1 MKLKDIT
8 IKEFFKTL
16 DYYNSLLF
24 ENSFSDKFIY
34 NSNAFSV
41 NEKLSVRFL
50 KVVID
55 NQWYSEKDFEEL
67 LEAPYNNL
75 IQFKLQNKL
84 KDSLRFSFIFKKGN
98 NFVFKKKME
107 CREFKWIFLGKT
119 SCSCRFINGDLK

>member
-16 DYYNSLLF
+16 DYYNSPLF
-24 ENSFSDKFIY
+24 EDSFSDKFIY
-34 NSNAFSV
+34 NSNEFSV

-67 LEAPYNNL
+67 LEASYDDF
-75 IQFKLQNKL
+75 IQLKLQNKL
-84 KDSLRFSFIFKKGN
+84 KDSLMFSFIFKEGN
-98 NFVFKKKME
+98 NFIFKKWNAE
-107 CREFKWIFLGKT
+107 N
-119 SCSCRFINGDLK
+119 SNGFFWEKQVVPVDLLKEI

>member
-16 DYYNSLLF
+16 DYYNSPLF

-41 NEKLSVRFL
+41 NEKLSIRFL

-67 LEAPYNNL
+67 LEAPYDDF
-75 IQFKLQNKL
+75 IQLKLQNKL
-84 KDSLRFSFIFKKGN
+84 KDPLIFSFIFKEGN
-98 NFVFKKKME
+98 NFVLKKWNAE
-107 CREFKWIFLGKT
+107 N
-119 SCSCRFINGDLK
+119 SNGFFWEKQVIPVDLLKEI

>member
-1 MKLKDIT
+1 MKLKDVT

-16 DYYNSLLF
+16 DYYNSSLF

-41 NEKLSVRFL
+41 NEKLSIRFL

-75 IQFKLQNKL
+75 VQFKLQSKL
-84 KDSLRFSFIFKKGN
+84 KDSLRFSFIFKEGN
-98 NFVFKKKME
+98 NLVFKKWNAE
-107 CREFKWIFLGKT
+107 N
-119 SCSCRFINGDLK
+119 SNGFFWEKQVIPVDLLKEI

>member
-24 ENSFSDKFIY
+24 EDLFSDKFIY
-34 NSNAFSV
+34 NSNSFSV
-41 NEKLSVRFL
+41 NEKFSIRFL
-50 KVVID
+50 KAVID

-67 LEAPYNNL
+67 LEAPYDDR

-84 KDSLRFSFIFKKGN
+84 KDSLIFSFIFKEGN
-98 NFVFKKKME
+98 NYVLKKWNAE
-107 CREFKWIFLGKT
+107 N
-119 SCSCRFINGDLK
+119 SNGFFWEKQVIPVDLLKEI

>member
-34 NSNAFSV
+34 NSKMFSV

-98 NFVFKKKME
+98 NFVFKKWNAE
-107 CREFKWIFLGKT
+107 N
-119 SCSCRFINGDLK
+119 SNGFFWEKQVVPADLLTEI

>member
-1 MKLKDIT
+1 MKLKDVT

-24 ENSFSDKFIY
+24 EDSFSDKFIY
-34 NSNAFSV
+34 NSNVFSV

-67 LEAPYNNL
+67 LEASYNNL
-75 IQFKLQNKL
+75 IQSKLQNKL
-84 KDSLRFSFIFKKGN
+84 KDSIRFSFIFKEGN
-98 NFVFKKKME
+98 NFIFKKWNAE
-107 CREFKWIFLGKT
+107 N
-119 SCSCRFINGDLK
+119 SNGFFWEKQVVPVDLLKEI

>member
-16 DYYNSLLF
+16 DYYNSTLF
-24 ENSFSDKFIY
+24 EDSFSDKFIY
-34 NSNAFSV
+34 NSNSFSV

-50 KVVID
+50 KAVID

-67 LEAPYNNL
+67 LEASYNKL

-84 KDSLRFSFIFKKGN
+84 KDSLRFSFIFKEGN
-98 NFVFKKKME
+98 NFVFKKWNAE
-107 CREFKWIFLGKT
+107 N
-119 SCSCRFINGDLK
+119 SNGFFWEKQVVPVDLLTEI

>member
-24 ENSFSDKFIY
+24 EDLFSDKFIY
-34 NSNAFSV
+34 NSNSFSV
-41 NEKLSVRFL
+41 NEKFSIRFL
-50 KVVID
+50 KAVID

-67 LEAPYNNL
+67 LEAPYDDR

-84 KDSLRFSFIFKKGN
+84 KDSLIFSFIFKEGN
-98 NFVFKKKME
+98 NFVLKKWNAE
-107 CREFKWIFLGKT
+107 N
-119 SCSCRFINGDLK
+119 SNGFFWEKQVIPVDLLKEI

>member
-16 DYYNSLLF
+16 DYYNSPLF
-24 ENSFSDKFIY
+24 EDSFSDKFIY
-34 NSNAFSV
+34 NSKMFSV

-67 LEAPYNNL
+67 LEASYNNL
-75 IQFKLQNKL
+75 IQSKLQNKL
-84 KDSLRFSFIFKKGN
+84 KDSLRFSFIFKEGN
-98 NFVFKKKME
+98 NFIFKKWNAE
-107 CREFKWIFLGKT
+107 N
-119 SCSCRFINGDLK
+119 SNGFFWEKQVVPVDLLKEI